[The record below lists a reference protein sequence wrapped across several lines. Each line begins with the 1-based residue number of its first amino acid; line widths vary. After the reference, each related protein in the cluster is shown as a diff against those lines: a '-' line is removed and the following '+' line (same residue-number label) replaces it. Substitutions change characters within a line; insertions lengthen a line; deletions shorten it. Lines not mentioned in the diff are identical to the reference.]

1 MRTEME
7 MENKEVKSFHLE
19 VMNWKSN
26 LQTLGDELYFLK
38 KLLVSKA
45 FEQNTPNLYEILEK
59 FSTKL
64 KDIEEASSMLY
75 EKLHQHENQLG
86 GLIECD
92 TISCDHYYNKNHKK
106 MKRIYND
113 FCKMFNQQKNEI
125 YKVTANIL
133 KQ

>member
-7 MENKEVKSFHLE
+7 MEDKEVKSFHLE
-19 VMNWKSN
+19 VMNWKTN
-26 LQTLGDELYFLK
+26 LQALGVELYFLK
-38 KLLVSKA
+38 KLLASKA
-45 FEQNTPNLYEILEK
+45 FEPTVPNLYELLER
-59 FSTKL
+59 FNTKL
-64 KDIEEASSMLY
+64 KDIEKASSVLY

-86 GLIECD
+86 GLMECD

-106 MKRIYND
+106 MKYIYKD